1 MQGNDS
7 GKKRGVG
14 HMLTE
19 EQILERLKL
28 SGALL
33 RGHFRLPSGKHTD
46 QYVECA
52 RVLQYPWHATVLCQE
67 LASRFKNTKVDMIVG
82 PALGGIII
90 AYELGRI
97 MEIPTIF
104 TERNQGIMSLCRG
117 FSIRLGQRVVIA
129 EDEIITGRSIK
140 EVMSLITSQGGEIVG
155 IAALIDRSGEISKN
169 LGYRVEALITLKEA
183 RYSPEECPWCR
194 QDIPLSRPRERSF

>member
-1 MQGNDS
+1 
-7 GKKRGVG
+7 
-14 HMLTE
+14 MLTE

-52 RVLQYPWHATVLCQE
+52 RVLQYPWHAAVLCQE
-67 LASRFKNTKVDMIVG
+67 LASRFENTKINIIVG
-82 PALGGIII
+82 PALGGIIV

-104 TERNQGIMSLCRG
+104 TERNQGIMGLRRG
-117 FSIRLGQRVVIA
+117 FSIRPGQRVLIA

-140 EVMSLITSQGGEIVG
+140 EVMSLITSRGGEIVG
-155 IAALIDRSGEISKN
+155 IAALIDRSGKISKS
-169 LGYRVEALITLKEA
+169 LGYRVESLITLKESK
-183 RYSPEECPWCR
+183 YPPEECPWCR
-194 QDIPLSRPRERSF
+194 KDIPLSRHRERSL